1 MNYPTVPQLGSPD
14 QSSYSKSNL
23 EFLAFG
29 VGAIALSLSL
39 LSAIGDGIEK
49 RDICFL
55 PQSKINSCNIT
66 KIATIPEP
74 YFLANQYKSAN
85 PNYNSFAFLSSD
97 NLTTIRHIQADNPI
111 KNELGLGA
119 VLAGVGTMFMAGKL
133 RDKLN
138 LLRPHYRATVQLEA
152 HKAVTQ
158 LTLAKDLIDYSASEL
173 LKHIKHIKSAE
184 AKIELLR
191 NISPMQV
198 NLLLMSMSEQ
208 DYHEFGYLLD
218 GGKSFDKFNNSPVPH
233 QLPLSAENDMKIHT
247 SLDLECEGLEWTK
260 NFLSTTCLVWGN
272 QGSGKSWLARF
283 LLKEKAAMGYQLVV
297 LDPNSNNYEWQGVT
311 LYNTYEAIES
321 FMKQY
326 ITEVMGRYEAF
337 GKSNISEEEWRSNL
351 WREGKAISVLCEE
364 VSTYADFISDKEL
377 LAKFFKVALTLSRK
391 QEMPCIFVSHNNTQA
406 CLGGISGMSKLI
418 ERSQQ
423 LQPLAT
429 TDPVTKQPV
438 SSGKGLIKIENS
450 NQWVSV
456 QLPKLSEKIRN
467 FAVESDR
474 TPEPTSNNNDVVEN
488 LERLYNTKPAL
499 SPEAKALLDYLIRTE
514 KKLVTAS
521 SVQPCFKQ
529 DGKRFTSEQLRS
541 WLAELGNCGYGEWNG
556 NVLKLNQN

>member
-23 EFLAFG
+23 ELWAFG
-29 VGAIALSLSL
+29 FGAIALSLSL
-39 LSAIGDGIEK
+39 FSSLGDGIRK

-55 PQSKINSCNIT
+55 PKGKSDTCSIT
-66 KIATIPEP
+66 KIATVPEP

-119 VLAGVGTMFMAGKL
+119 ILAGITTMVMAGRLK
-133 RDKLN
+133 DKLN
-138 LLRPHYRATVQLEA
+138 LLRPHYRATVLIEQHRANVQLN
-152 HKAVTQ
+152 
-158 LTLAKDLIDYSASEL
+158 LSKDLIDYSASEL

-191 NISPMQV
+191 NISPVQV

-218 GGKSFDKFNNSPVPH
+218 GGKSFDKFNLVQQ

-247 SLDLECEGLEWTK
+247 SLDLECEGLEWVK

-272 QGSGKSWLARF
+272 QGAGKSWLARF
-283 LLKEKAAMGYQLVV
+283 LLKEKAAMGYKLIV
-297 LDPNSNNYEWQGVT
+297 LDPNSNNYEWQGVR
-311 LYNTYEAIES
+311 LINTYSEIEK
-321 FMKQY
+321 FMQEY
-326 ITEVMGRYEAF
+326 VTEVMSRYEQF
-337 GKSNISEEEWRSNL
+337 GKSSISEEEWRSNL
-351 WREGKAISVLCEE
+351 WREGKAVSVLCEE
-364 VSTYADFISDKEL
+364 VSTYADFIQDKDL

-429 TDPVTKQPV
+429 TDLVTKQPV

-456 QLPKLSEKIRN
+456 NLPKLSEKIRN

-474 TPEPTSNNNDVVEN
+474 TPESTSNNNDVVVEQ
-488 LERLYNTKPAL
+488 LEKLYNSKPVL
-499 SPEAKALLDYLIRTE
+499 SSEAKLLYDYLVRTE
-514 KKLVTAS
+514 KTTVTAAYI
-521 SVQPCFKQ
+521 QPNFKV
-529 DGKRFTSEQLRS
+529 DGKRFTSDQLKS
-541 WLAELGNCGYGEWNG
+541 WLAEIGNCGYGVWDG
-556 NVLKLNQN
+556 QVLKLNQ

>member
-1 MNYPTVPQLGSPD
+1 MNYPTVPQLQTPD

-23 EFLAFG
+23 ELWAFG

-39 LSAIGDGIEK
+39 FSSLGDGIRK
-49 RDICFL
+49 RDICFV
-55 PQSKINSCNIT
+55 PKGNTCSIT
-66 KIATIPEP
+66 KISTIPEP

-97 NLTTIRHIQADNPI
+97 NLTTIRHIPADNPI

-138 LLRPHYRATVQLEA
+138 LLRPHYRATVLLEQHRA
-152 HKAVTQ
+152 NAQ

-191 NISPMQV
+191 NISPVQV

-218 GGKSFDKFNNSPVPH
+218 GGKSFDKFNSVPQ

-247 SLDLECEGLEWTK
+247 SLDLECEGLEWVK
-260 NFLSTTCLVWGN
+260 NFLSTTCLLWGN
-272 QGSGKSWLARF
+272 QGSGKSWIARF

-297 LDPNSNNYEWQGVT
+297 LDPNSNSYEWQGVT
-311 LYNTYEAIES
+311 LYNTYEAIEK
-321 FMKQY
+321 FMKEY
-326 ITEVMGRYEAF
+326 VTEVMTRYESF

-351 WREGKAISVLCEE
+351 WREGKAISILCEE
-364 VSTYADFISDKEL
+364 VSTYADFIQDKDL

-391 QEMPCIFVSHNNTQA
+391 QEMPCIFVAHNNTQA
-406 CLGGISGMSKLI
+406 CLGGISGMAKLI
-418 ERSQQ
+418 DRSQQ
-423 LQPLAT
+423 LQPLAS
-429 TDPVTKQPV
+429 TDPRTKQPV

-450 NQWVSV
+450 SQWVSV
-456 QLPKLSEKIRN
+456 QLPKLTEKIRN

-474 TPEPTSNNNDVVEN
+474 TPESTSNNNDVVVEQ
-488 LERLYNTKPAL
+488 LEKLYNSKPAL
-499 SPEAKALLDYLIRTE
+499 SPEAKLLYDYLVRTE
-514 KKLVTAS
+514 KTTVTAAYI
-521 SVQPCFKQ
+521 QPNFKV
-529 DGKRFTSEQLRS
+529 DGKRFTSDQLKS

>member
-1 MNYPTVPQLGSPD
+1 MNYPTVPQLKSPD

-23 EFLAFG
+23 ELLAFG
-29 VGAIALSLSL
+29 VGAIALTLSL
-39 LSAIGDGIEK
+39 LSSLGDGVKK
-49 RDICFL
+49 RDVCFM
-55 PQSKINSCNIT
+55 PQSKNNSCNIT
-66 KIATIPEP
+66 KIATVPEP

-85 PNYNSFAFLSSD
+85 PNYNPYAFLSSD

-119 VLAGVGTMFMAGKL
+119 ILAGITTMVMAGRLKG
-133 RDKLN
+133 KLN
-138 LLRPHYRATVQLEA
+138 LLRPHYRATVLIEQHRA
-152 HKAVTQ
+152 NAQ

-191 NISPMQV
+191 NISPVQV

-218 GGKSFDKFNNSPVPH
+218 GGKSFDKFNPVP
-233 QLPLSAENDMKIHT
+233 QLLSDENDMKIHT
-247 SLDLECEGLEWTK
+247 SLDLECDGLEWVK

-272 QGSGKSWLARF
+272 QGSGKSWIARF
-283 LLKEKAAMGYQLVV
+283 LLKEKAAMGYKLIV

-321 FMKQY
+321 FMKEY
-326 ITEVMGRYEAF
+326 VDEVMGRYEAF
-337 GKSNISEEEWRSNL
+337 GKSSISEEEWRSQL
-351 WREGKAISVLCEE
+351 WKDGKAISVLCEE
-364 VSTYADFISDKEL
+364 VSTYADFIQDKDL

-418 ERSQQ
+418 DRCQQ
-423 LQPLAT
+423 LQPLAS
-429 TDPVTKQPV
+429 TDPKTKQPV

-456 QLPKLSEKIRN
+456 TLPKLSEKIRN

-474 TPEPTSNNNDVVEN
+474 TEPSSNNDVVEN
-488 LERLYNTKPAL
+488 LERLYNTKPVL
-499 SPEAKALLDYLIRTE
+499 SPEAKLLYDYLTRTE
-514 KKLVTAS
+514 KTTVTAAYI
-521 SVQPCFKQ
+521 QPNFKV
-529 DGKRFTSEQLRS
+529 DGQRFTSDQLKN
-541 WLAELGNCGYGEWNG
+541 WLAEIGNCGYGCWDG

>member
-14 QSSYSKSNL
+14 QQSYTKSNL

-29 VGAIALSLSL
+29 FGAIALSLSL
-39 LSAIGDGIEK
+39 LSSIGDGIRK
-49 RDICFL
+49 RDICFM
-55 PQSKINSCNIT
+55 PKTAKDDTCSIT
-66 KIATIPEP
+66 KIATVPEP
-74 YFLANQYKSAN
+74 YFVANQYKSAN

-111 KNELGLGA
+111 KTELGLVA
-119 VLAGVGTMFMAGKL
+119 VLAGITTMVMAGKL

-138 LLRPHYRATVQLEA
+138 LLRPHYRATIQLEA

-158 LTLAKDLIDYSASEL
+158 LNLSKDLIDYSASEL

-191 NISPMQV
+191 NISPVQV

-218 GGKSFDKFNNSPVPH
+218 GGKSFDKFNPVQQ
-233 QLPLSAENDMKIHT
+233 QLLSDENDMKIHT
-247 SLDLECEGLEWTK
+247 SLDLECEGLEWVK

-272 QGSGKSWLARF
+272 QGSGKSWIARF

-297 LDPNSNNYEWQGVT
+297 LDPNSNQFEWQGVR
-311 LYNTYEAIES
+311 LINTYSEIEK
-321 FMKQY
+321 FMKEY
-326 ITEVMGRYEAF
+326 VSEVMSRYEQF
-337 GKSNISEEEWRSNL
+337 GKSNISEEEWRSQL
-351 WREGKAISVLCEE
+351 WKDGKAVSVLCEE
-364 VSTYADFISDKEL
+364 VSTYSDFIQDKDL

-391 QEMPCIFVSHNNTQA
+391 QEMPCIFVAHNNTQA

-423 LQPLAT
+423 LQPLAS
-429 TDPVTKQPV
+429 TDPKTKQPI

-456 QLPKLSEKIRN
+456 QLPKLTEKIRN

-474 TPEPTSNNNDVVEN
+474 TSEPTSNNDVVVEQ
-488 LERLYNTKPAL
+488 LEKLYNSKPAL
-499 SPEAKALLDYLIRTE
+499 SPEAKLLYDYLTRTE
-514 KKLVTAS
+514 KTTVTAAYI
-521 SVQPCFKQ
+521 QPNFKV
-529 DGKRFTSEQLRS
+529 DGKRFTSDQLKS
-541 WLAELGNCGYGEWNG
+541 WLAEIGNCGYGVWDG
-556 NVLKLNQN
+556 QVLKLNQN